1 MPLPFW
7 ILGGSQILWGR
18 NLLAARLTGL
28 GLGLGALALVALIAR
43 QMAGDLRA
51 GSLDPQGGRS
61 CALWQRL
68 LGRSAS
74 ESGFYVFY
82 APLSWP
88 ASRSAS
94 RSRPLAA
101 DRPGPIANGCAK
113 ARLCR
118 PRPSGAM
125 PENTLYVGSGFWG
138 GQRLESR
145 RLRHGDGVTR
155 GQPLPEEL
163 AEVVNERVPR
173 ETDRF
178 SVKLIRESH

>member
-94 RSRPLAA
+94 RSRPLDS
-101 DRPGPIANGCAK
+101 DRPGPIANGGPMKRSIGSHVMADQIKTMFEAARKK
-113 ARLCR
+113 AA
-118 PRPSGAM
+118 P
-125 PENTLYVGSGFWG
+125 
-138 GQRLESR
+138 
-145 RLRHGDGVTR
+145 
-155 GQPLPEEL
+155 
-163 AEVVNERVPR
+163 
-173 ETDRF
+173 
-178 SVKLIRESH
+178 

>member
-7 ILGGSQILWGR
+7 TVGGLQVLWGR
-18 NLLAARLTGL
+18 SLLAARLTGL

-68 LGRSAS
+68 LGRPAS

-82 APLSWP
+82 ASLSWP

-94 RSRPLAA
+94 RSRPLDA

-113 ARLCR
+113 AGL
-118 PRPSGAM
+118 
-125 PENTLYVGSGFWG
+125 
-138 GQRLESR
+138 
-145 RLRHGDGVTR
+145 
-155 GQPLPEEL
+155 
-163 AEVVNERVPR
+163 
-173 ETDRF
+173 
-178 SVKLIRESH
+178 